1 MPQRSPSNL
10 PFANLA
16 MFILVSS
23 WENCAYQKKPVCFKV
38 ATSELLAVYL
48 ATKTKRIRRLS
59 TSEASPG
66 SAKAASRAGSN
77 AGRGFRYQDAVSA
90 WLAVEIWAGQ
100 RAPAI
105 VIPEGGDDVEL
116 RGDSTRFVQVKSRR
130 EHLGDYTEGETV
142 GHIED
147 LWNRAL
153 GSAPRPQQLEL
164 VVERE
169 VTGLGP
175 LDDHP
180 AVRSIEGPIST
191 RLSKF
196 NGASDLL
203 PRTSIVV
210 ATSPQEWAIKLI
222 VDRLNCAPIAA
233 QMCFADLLFRVG
245 TLADAN
251 GRLAPDNYRGLSI
264 SDTEASIRDVLA
276 AIDIDAIELAL
287 RDGVCEP
294 VDFLTPLNDPN
305 FYLGVDVEPGHIA
318 AGLVAERP
326 RTRSALLEGIEQRR
340 AALIVGPSGAG
351 KSALMWEAANTL
363 RHTVRWL
370 RIRRLS
376 AADIP
381 SLRQLVRTFRASEDS
396 PLGFVMDD
404 VGRNGPESWGAL
416 LKEVMSVPGVVLL
429 GSVRE
434 EDVTLIAER
443 ARAAEV
449 RADTDDELA
458 ERLWGELREA
468 GKTNWAGWREPW
480 KTSNGLLLEYVHVLT
495 RGKRMREL
503 LADQVAARVSDPKRS
518 LELDVLRSGA
528 WAGAA
533 NAEVDASRLARSL
546 SVSEADLSRALQ
558 RLIEE
563 HLVRSPAPGAVTG
576 LHKLRSEELLQLTH
590 QTTLPTL
597 KTSFERTVA
606 SVPASDLEP
615 LFADALSARRL
626 PVPAVLDG
634 LIARLEGEQDARALA
649 SALRGLGSGR
659 VSSSVDE
666 WLDTAEARALPR
678 TQVGIAAMLGIAGID
693 LSSLSIIPEVQAA
706 ADRLSQIKGS
716 PKDDPRH
723 LLVERMS
730 PSALSALIEA
740 ADLVSLDE
748 ILAALVGMPLP
759 DAIRTSLMKVPE
771 GLLNVD
777 LNLVGSVM
785 GTLSAL
791 DREITRQWVVEV
803 GQEALF
809 ARVQAETAWAGPVT
823 TEDSDDGVIVR
834 CDLWYVA
841 GSVQENPHAAVVGLC
856 ELVLALC
863 PSADI
868 AVSNAITA
876 SGELAGLAQLPL
888 ATKRI
893 PRENLPPP
901 SVPQWNRRWG
911 DLISRH
917 VAASSYSDYLARGV
931 AILEALVP
939 TLEKIFDAHFRG
951 KNALGN
957 LAGKLNSLNA
967 ETEGL
972 TPPAVSSLEASGA
985 GRGEADTAVTK
996 FQNLL
1001 HSTSVNLV
1009 TRFAILPDQAGA
1021 YIAWLSDLIADV
1033 DTAIAEEPWLL
1044 VADGPPPMLNRLKT
1058 LLETLRVLAGEA
1070 HERKQAPAVTWAARG
1085 KGARVGNS
1093 VRLVSLSAKAAGQ
1106 TRLAQRKAEIER
1118 LAEEAGIVAQ
1128 FHLRVNAKGIL
1139 PWPPADV
1146 LALLPAPDI
1155 ADAVVTLA
1163 EQAVLVRSLVDS
1175 SIHLT
1180 IMPYI
1185 ENAAFQALAKSGYQ
1199 TLLPDV
1205 EGATFWAEQIGLPQA
1220 PSVMADMFGEVLS
1233 LASEL
1238 GAMDQKRLGNQTRP
1252 EEEVAARRSLEDTF
1266 ASNYE
1271 ELTRRLSA
1279 FDQAL
1284 QSDVSEL
1291 IEHLR
1296 TGNVDFAAEAQ
1307 AAIDGTSSNVTEAA
1321 GYLSLLLMS
1330 AEIGEIP
1337 IDGQITESVRTTDP
1351 EQTVDDKE

>member
-1 MPQRSPSNL
+1 MD
-10 PFANLA
+10 
-16 MFILVSS
+16 
-23 WENCAYQKKPVCFKV
+23 KKPEHNKR
-38 ATSELLAVYL
+38 SRDPKLAS
-48 ATKTKRIRRLS
+48 K
-59 TSEASPG
+59 P
-66 SAKAASRAGSN
+66 AKGASRAGSN
-77 AGRGFRYQDAVSA
+77 AGRGFRYQDAISA
-90 WLAVEIWAGQ
+90 WLSVKIWAGQ

-105 VIPEGGDDVEL
+105 VIPEGGDDIEL
-116 RGDSTRFVQVKSRR
+116 RGEATSFVQVKSRR

-147 LWNRAL
+147 LWNRSL
-153 GSAPRPQQLEL
+153 GSAPRPQRLEL
-164 VVERE
+164 VLERE
-169 VTGLGP
+169 VTGLSP

-196 NGASDLL
+196 GGASDLL
-203 PRTSIVV
+203 PRTSLTVV
-210 ATSPQEWAIKLI
+210 TSPQESAISLI

-233 QMCFADLLFRVG
+233 QMCFAELLVRVG
-245 TLADAN
+245 SLADAN
-251 GRLAPDNYRGLSI
+251 GRLAPEKYRGVSI
-264 SDTEASIRDVLA
+264 SDTETAIRDVLA
-276 AIDIDAIELAL
+276 AIDVDAIERAL
-287 RDGVCEP
+287 MDGVCEP

-326 RTRSALLEGIEQRR
+326 GSRSALVQGIEQRR

-363 RHTVRWL
+363 RHTVRWF

-404 VGRNGPESWGAL
+404 VGRNGPESWGGL
-416 LKEVMSVPGVVLL
+416 LKEAMSVPGVVLL

-449 RADTDDELA
+449 RADPDDELA
-458 ERLWGELREA
+458 ERLWRELREA
-468 GKTNWAGWREPW
+468 EKTNWAGWYEPW
-480 KTSNGLLLEYVHVLT
+480 KMSDGLLLEYVHILT
-495 RGKRMREL
+495 RGQRMHEL
-503 LADQVAARVSDPKRS
+503 LADQVAARVSDPMRS
-518 LELDVLRSGA
+518 LELDILRSGA
-528 WAGAA
+528 WAGVAS
-533 NAEVDASRLARSL
+533 AEVDASRLARAL

-558 RLIEE
+558 RLIKE

-576 LHKLRSEELLQLTH
+576 LHQLRSEELLQLTH

-597 KTSFERTVA
+597 ETSFERTIA
-606 SVPASDLEP
+606 SVPATDLGP
-615 LFADALSARRL
+615 LVADTLSAVRL
-626 PVPAVLDG
+626 PVSAVLDG

-649 SALRGLGSGR
+649 SALRGLGSSR
-659 VSSSVDE
+659 VSSGVDE
-666 WLDTAEARALPR
+666 WLHTPEARALPR
-678 TQVGIAAMLGIAGID
+678 TQVGSAAMFGIAGID

-706 ADRLSQIKGS
+706 ANRLSQIKGS
-716 PKDDPRH
+716 PEDDPRR
-723 LLVERMS
+723 LLMERMS
-730 PSALSALIEA
+730 PSALSALIET
-740 ADLVSLDE
+740 ADLTSLDE
-748 ILAALVGMPLP
+748 ILSALVGMPLP
-759 DAIRTSLMKVPE
+759 AMVRTSLVHAPE
-771 GLLNVD
+771 ELLNAD

-791 DREITRQWVVEV
+791 DREIASHWVVEV

-823 TEDSDDGVIVR
+823 IKSTDDGVIVR

-841 GSVQENPHAAVVGLC
+841 GSVQGNPHEAVVSLC
-856 ELVLALC
+856 ELILALC

-868 AVSNAITA
+868 AVANAITA

-893 PRENLPPP
+893 PREKLPPP

-911 DLISRH
+911 DLISRR
-917 VAASSYSDYLARGV
+917 VAAPSYSDYLARGV
-931 AILEALVP
+931 TILDALVP
-939 TLEKIFDAHFRG
+939 TLEKVFDAHFRG
-951 KNALGN
+951 KDALGN
-957 LAGKLNSLNA
+957 LADRLNA
-967 ETEGL
+967 LNADTEAL

-985 GRGEADTAVTK
+985 GSGEANTAVTK

-1001 HSTSVNLV
+1001 HSASVNLV
-1009 TRFAILPDQAGA
+1009 KRFAILPDQAGA

-1033 DTAIAEEPWLL
+1033 DTAIAEEPWQLI
-1044 VADGPPPMLNRLKT
+1044 ADGPPPMLARLKT
-1058 LLETLRVLAGEA
+1058 LLQTLRLLAGEA

-1085 KGARVGNS
+1085 KDARVGNS
-1093 VRLVSLSAKAAGQ
+1093 VRLVSLSAKVAGE

-1118 LAEEAGIVAQ
+1118 LAEEAGVAAQ

-1146 LALLPAPDI
+1146 LAFLPAPDI
-1155 ADAVVTLA
+1155 ADAAVKLA
-1163 EQAVLVRSLVDS
+1163 EQAELVRSLVDS

-1180 IMPYI
+1180 IMPNI
-1185 ENAAFQALAKSGYQ
+1185 EGVAFPALAKSGYQ

-1205 EGATFWAEQIGLPQA
+1205 EGAAFWAEQLGLPQA
-1220 PSVMADMFGEVLS
+1220 PSAMASMFGEVLN
-1233 LASEL
+1233 LAGEL
-1238 GAMDQKRLGNQTRP
+1238 GAMDQKFLGNETRP
-1252 EEEVAARRSLEDTF
+1252 EEEIVARRSLEVAFTRK
-1266 ASNYE
+1266 YE
-1271 ELTRRLSA
+1271 ELTRRLNA

-1296 TGNVDFAAEAQ
+1296 TGDIDFAAEAQ
-1307 AAIDGTSSNVTEAA
+1307 AAIGGASSNIAEAA
-1321 GYLSLLLMS
+1321 GYVSLLLMS
-1330 AEIGEIP
+1330 AEIVEMS
-1337 IDGQITESVRTTDP
+1337 IDGKTIKRVHATES
-1351 EQTVDDKE
+1351 EQIVDDQE